1 MKTKNKTLPLW
12 VSLPISLWVWVT
24 TTLLSILFFTFGLIV
39 VSTASLVFDRGTR
52 RLQHLVA
59 VMWAKMAILTNPLWK
74 LQVEGVKHVKPG
86 KHYLIIANHQ
96 SLLDILVV
104 LAGLPWQLHFKFLAK
119 KELFPIPFVGWHM
132 GLAGYIPIDR
142 SSPESRKRIM
152 GIARDWLRRGV
163 SVLFYPE
170 GTRSL
175 DGEIHA
181 FKTGAFKL
189 AQEENVEILP
199 VVIEGTRD
207 ALPKKSWRMEKL
219 SPLLLSI
226 GEPVSVNQK
235 PQERIEKARDQIR
248 EEMIHRLA
256 HIRMQYGTGYRGDK

>member
-1 MKTKNKTLPLW
+1 MKTKNATLPLG
-12 VSLPISLWVWVT
+12 VSLPISVWVWVST
-24 TTLLSILFFTFGLIV
+24 ILLSILFFTIGLLV
-39 VSTASLVFDRGTR
+39 VLPVSLFFNPGSR
-52 RLQHLVA
+52 RLQHFVA
-59 VMWAKMAILTNPLWK
+59 VLWAKMAIMTNPLWK
-74 LQVEGVKHVKPG
+74 LRVQGAKHVKPG

-104 LAGLPWQLHFKFLAK
+104 LAGLPWHLHFKFLAK
-119 KELFPIPFVGWHM
+119 KELFPIPFFGWQM
-132 GLAGYIPIDR
+132 TLAGYIPIDR

-152 GIARDWLRRGV
+152 GIARDWLRRKV

-248 EEMIHRLA
+248 EEMIRRLA
-256 HIRMQYGTGYRGDK
+256 HIRGLIKG